1 MAQFDTFQILI
12 GLIGGLALFLFGMIQ
27 MSDALKTV
35 AGGGLKR
42 LLAQLTRNRFTGVMT
57 GAVMA
62 AITQSS
68 SVATVL
74 VVGFVSAGLMSLGQS
89 IAVIMGANVGTTVTV
104 QLIAFDVTK
113 YALVL
118 VAAGFAVMFLARRE
132 RWKFYG
138 TALMGLGLI
147 FFGMDVM
154 SEATGPLR
162 SYQPFIDFMSRME
175 SPVFGVLAGA
185 LITAVIQSSAATMGI
200 VIILS
205 SQGFIALEGGIALV
219 LGANVGTCVT
229 ALLAAIGKPRE
240 AAQAALAHALF
251 NVIGVCI
258 WIGFVDELALAARF
272 TSPVSSGTVA
282 VAHAAAEVPRQIA
295 NAHTIFNVA
304 NTVLLI
310 WFTGPLAWLINKLLP
325 IRESAEGALVR
336 PKYLD
341 DNLLSTPALALD
353 RVRLEIGRLGTFA
366 FEMVREAPGIMI
378 GGRREELERLHRMD
392 EQVDSLH
399 SAIVAHLGKL
409 SRQDLT
415 PVQSS
420 VLTDYLS
427 VANYLENIGDMV
439 ETNLYD
445 AGLERLGSHI
455 EISESTR
462 AVLRSLHEKVQWS
475 VERCVTAF
483 VDGDASIAA
492 EITDAK
498 ESINELADKAEH
510 HLRNRLT
517 ADAPDRITSFKVE
530 SEIVEHLKRV
540 YYFAKRIAKTIK

>member
-1 MAQFDTFQILI
+1 MAPPDTFQILI
-12 GLIGGLALFLFGMIQ
+12 GLFGGLALFLFGMMQ

-42 LLAQLTRNRFTGVMT
+42 LLGQLTRNRFTGVVT

-89 IAVIMGANVGTTVTV
+89 VAVIMGANVGTTVTV

-118 VAAGFAVMFLARRE
+118 VAAGFAVMFLARRD
-132 RWKFYG
+132 RWRFYG
-138 TALMGLGLI
+138 TAVMGLGLI
-147 FFGMDVM
+147 FFGMDIM
-154 SEATGPLR
+154 SEATEPLR
-162 SYQPFIDFMSRME
+162 SYQPFIDFMSRTE
-175 SPVFGVLAGA
+175 SPMFGVLAGA

-205 SQGFIALEGGIALV
+205 SQGFVTLEGGIALV

-240 AAQAALAHALF
+240 ATQVALAHVLF

-258 WIGFVDELALAARF
+258 WIGFIHELALAARF
-272 TSPVSSGTVA
+272 ASPVSSGIVD
-282 VAHAAAEVPRQIA
+282 VAHAAAEAPRQIA
-295 NAHTIFNVA
+295 NAHTIFNIA

-325 IRESAEGALVR
+325 VREPAEGALVR

-366 FEMVREAPGIMI
+366 FEMVREAPRVMI
-378 GGRREELERLHRMD
+378 GGRREELDRLHRMD

-399 SAIVAHLGKL
+399 SAIVTHLGNL

-445 AGLERLGSHI
+445 AGLERLGSQI

-475 VERCVTAF
+475 VERSVTAF
-483 VDGDASIAA
+483 VDGDVSVAA
-492 EITDAK
+492 QITDAK
-498 ESINELADKAEH
+498 EAINELADKAEH

-530 SEIVEHLKRV
+530 SEVVQHLKRV
-540 YYFAKRIAKTIK
+540 YYFAKRIAKTV